1 MQDAGETTSST
12 DGAVMS
18 ITIVKPPE
26 SIPDFSDAE
35 IYALQEVVGLAENL
49 AMRGDERAGAAL
61 EWARDLL
68 AMERK
73 ITKDR

>member
-1 MQDAGETTSST
+1 
-12 DGAVMS
+12 MS

-61 EWARDLL
+61 E
-68 AMERK
+68 RK